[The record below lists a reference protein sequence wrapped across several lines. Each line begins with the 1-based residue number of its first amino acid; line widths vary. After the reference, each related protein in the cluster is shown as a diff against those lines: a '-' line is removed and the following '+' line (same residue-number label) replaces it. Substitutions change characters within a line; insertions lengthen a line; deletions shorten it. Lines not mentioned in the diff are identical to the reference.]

1 MIKAEILPASN
12 RCMGYDETAARM
24 DEAADIAEE
33 EGLHRVA
40 AGFRRLAGLFRE
52 AAEIQ

>member
-1 MIKAEILPASN
+1 MKNAKISPIPYKS
-12 RCMGYDETAARM
+12 MGYNETAANM

-33 EGLHRVA
+33 EGLPRVA

-52 AAEIQ
+52 AAEIP

>member
-1 MIKAEILPASN
+1 
-12 RCMGYDETAARM
+12 MGYAETAASM

-52 AAEIQ
+52 AAEIP